1 MPCAVLVRKSMVI
14 ALFALGGFWTAA
26 VAAHGLLGRQKGTL
40 AARLAKELQTGL
52 ESRQGAPRK
61 RPE

>member
-1 MPCAVLVRKSMVI
+1 MVI